1 MTRALGLPVRFA
13 FSDIPQSSAAPLA
26 GVTAG
31 CPDRMGLSA
40 LSTARY
46 RDRRFELTDRAV
58 PVDVSRTAYRRA
70 LRASRSR
77 ANGHPMSGPSSHR
90 PRPASHLRAKGHGRL
105 IRHRR
110 LPPDARL
117 DTRDMRAAVEHGG
130 ELAGR
135 TGDVTGQH
143 GTAPRRAP
151 CRSRPRGIDHK
162 PTPPA
167 GLPDPLRG
175 NPNLT
180 LTSPQLRRPDRPEQA
195 IIMPGTT

>member
-77 ANGHPMSGPSSHR
+77 AKSATSQASMEQHHDKR
-90 PRPASHLRAKGHGRL
+90 RVDPA
-105 IRHRR
+105 
-110 LPPDARL
+110 
-117 DTRDMRAAVEHGG
+117 
-130 ELAGR
+130 
-135 TGDVTGQH
+135 
-143 GTAPRRAP
+143 
-151 CRSRPRGIDHK
+151 RGIDHK

-195 IIMPGTT
+195 IIMPGTTR